1 MARVWFIT
9 GSSRGLGRA
18 LVEQVLASGDI
29 VVATARK
36 PSQLDDLVTKYGSEK
51 IFATALDVTDA
62 NQANVAI
69 KETVDKFGRIDVL
82 VNNAGYANLAS
93 VEDTSLE
100 SFRAQVDVNF
110 YGVVNVTKAAVP
122 IFRQQKSGHI
132 IQVSTIGDRV
142 GTPGAAAYQSAKWAV
157 AGFSTVLAQEIAPFG
172 IKVTVAEPGGIKTD
186 WATIAIESSNI
197 SEPYEQS
204 VGMMS
209 KLMED
214 KSHWAEGSDIARALI
229 HLSQVEEPPLR
240 IVLGHGALP
249 WSQMAAKTL
258 ADSDEKWLKVS
269 KLEF

>member
-1 MARVWFIT
+1 MARVWFVT

-62 NQANVAI
+62 NQANLVV
-69 KETVDKFGRIDVL
+69 KEAVNKFGRIDVL
-82 VNNAGYANLAS
+82 VNNAGYADLAS
-93 VEDTSLE
+93 VEDMSLE
-100 SFRAQVDVNF
+100 SFRAQVDVNL

-122 IFRQQKSGHI
+122 ILRQQKSGHI

-157 AGFSTVLAQEIAPFG
+157 AGFSTVLAQELAPFG

-186 WATIAIESSNI
+186 WAAIATESSNI
-197 SEPYEQS
+197 SEPYKQT
-204 VGMMS
+204 VGMMF

-214 KSHWAEGSDIARALI
+214 KSTWDEGSDIARALV

-240 IVLGHGALP
+240 IVLGPSALP
-249 WSQMAAKTL
+249 WSQMAAKAL
-258 ADSDEKWLKVS
+258 ADSDEKWMKVS
-269 KLEF
+269 RLEF